1 MNVHGRVRHALSLE
15 DCVRAVTLME
25 EGRSQRYIAERL
37 GVTQSAVSY
46 VLRRHRE
53 NGNHQRRPGQ
63 GRKRVTNAAQDRHIV
78 QQVLRNRTLTA
89 PEVQNV
95 ARRTYGIQI
104 SSRTIRRRLREGNL
118 TPRIPARGP
127 RLTAEHRRN
136 RLQFAR
142 MHVNWEPA
150 DWSRVLFTDESRFS
164 LYHSDRRV
172 RVYRRPG
179 ERYAQCNFV
188 ENIRHG
194 GGSVMFWGGISLGGR
209 TELVALRRGNINAV
223 RYISDI
229 LEPHVVPYAENFGAG
244 FILMQDN
251 ARPHTARVT
260 EDFLRRENIETMNW
274 AANSPDLNPI
284 EHVWD
289 MIGRRFRALP
299 NPPNDLD
306 GLTVAISEIWNNIDQ
321 GDIRELI
328 LSMRR
333 RCEAVIRAR
342 GGNTR
347 Y

>member
-1 MNVHGRVRHALSLE
+1 MNVHARVRHSLSLE
-15 DCVRAVTLME
+15 NCVMAVTLME
-25 EGRSQRYIAERL
+25 EGRSQRYIADRL

-46 VLRRHRE
+46 VLKRYRE
-53 NGNHQRRPGQ
+53 NRDHQRRPGQ
-63 GRKRVTNAAQDRHIV
+63 GRRRVTNAVQDRYMV

-89 PEVQNV
+89 PELQNV
-95 ARRTYGIQI
+95 VRRTYGIQI
-104 SSRTIRRRLREGNL
+104 SSNTIRRRLRGRNL

-150 DWSRVLFTDESRFS
+150 DWSRVLFSDETRFS

-194 GGSVMFWGGISLGGR
+194 GGSVMFWGGVSLGGR
-209 TELVALRRGNINAV
+209 TELVALREGNVNAV
-223 RYISDI
+223 RYIADI
-229 LEPHVVPYAENFGAG
+229 LEPHVVPYAENFGAD
-244 FILMQDN
+244 FIFMQDN
-251 ARPHTARVT
+251 ARPHTAQIT
-260 EDFLRRENIETMNW
+260 QNFLRHENIETMNW
-274 AANSPDLNPI
+274 PANSPDLNPI
-284 EHVWD
+284 ENLWD
-289 MIGRRFRALP
+289 MMGRRFRALP
-299 NPPNDLD
+299 NPPANLD
-306 GLTVAISEIWNNIDQ
+306 ELTVAISEIWNDIDQ
-321 GDIRELI
+321 ADMRTLI

-333 RCEAVIRAR
+333 RCEAVIQAR